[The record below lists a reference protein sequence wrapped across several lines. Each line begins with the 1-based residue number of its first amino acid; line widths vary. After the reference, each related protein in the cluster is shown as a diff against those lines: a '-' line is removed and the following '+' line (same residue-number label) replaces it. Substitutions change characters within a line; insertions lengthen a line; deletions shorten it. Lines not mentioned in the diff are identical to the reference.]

1 MKEYKIITKAN
12 HLLKINKGSKSIYY
26 KELQKTLKEFNSIK
40 NKDVTTINLYLE
52 KISNLCES
60 LDENKQVNI
69 TMSIVIITIITLLL
83 ISVFSVLNYYKSQNK
98 KEELLEIKTD
108 ITFNIEYK
116 NLDVINLI

>member
-1 MKEYKIITKAN
+1 MKEYKIISKAN

-52 KISNLCES
+52 KIYNLCES

-83 ISVFSVLNYYKSQNK
+83 ISAIYLNNSSCDSISTIDLSSILSIIVF
-98 KEELLEIKTD
+98 D
-108 ITFNIEYK
+108 ITF
-116 NLDVINLI
+116 